1 MNVLVLTHRLP
12 YAPNRGDR
20 VRAHH
25 IVKLLAARADV
36 HVVSLV
42 HDDEEAGHVDALRQ
56 LGVGVSIARVPRT
69 RNLFAAAL
77 ALPTETP
84 LTHALLHAPSIGEA
98 VQRATERWRP
108 DVVLA
113 YCTGVAPLALAPP
126 LDRVPLVL
134 DIVDVD
140 SAKWAAFADASRFPR
155 AWIYRREARCL
166 GAFERRAVRVAAA
179 STVVNERERDTL
191 LRTCPGADV
200 HVVPNG
206 VDVGALTSPEPPAA
220 EERVIFT
227 AVFDYAPNTEG
238 AIWFA
243 RRVWPLVRA
252 ARPSATLTLAGAS
265 PTRAI
270 RQLAT
275 IDPSIE
281 VTGAVGDM
289 RPYLWRSAI
298 AVAPIFQARGVQNKV
313 LEAAAAGLPSV
324 VTSPVWKG
332 LPDEVL
338 PACRQADAPEQFA
351 AQVVELLALA
361 PEARRRHA
369 ALARLAD
376 LAWPQRLAPLLD
388 VVETAASPHAR
399 NSVGQDLHVVPGAAG
414 PEGPALRMEF

>member
-1 MNVLVLTHRLP
+1 MKVLVLTHRLP

-42 HDDEEAGHVDALRQ
+42 HDAEEADHADTLRQ
-56 LGVGVSIARVPRT
+56 IGVAVSTALVPRV
-69 RNLFAAAL
+69 RNLVSAAL
-77 ALPTETP
+77 ALPTDTP
-84 LTHALLHAPSIGEA
+84 LTHALLHAPGMPAAID
-98 VQRATERWRP
+98 RAIAGWSP

-113 YCTGVAPLALAPP
+113 YCTGVAPFALAPP
-126 LDRVPLVL
+126 LAGLPLVL
-134 DIVDVD
+134 DVVDVD
-140 SAKWAAFADASRFPR
+140 SAKWASFADATSFPR
-155 AWIYRREARCL
+155 SWIYRREARWL
-166 GAFERRAVRVAAA
+166 GAFERRAVRAAAA

-191 LRTCPGADV
+191 LRVCRGADV

-206 VDVGALTSPEPPAA
+206 VDVSALTPHDPPAY

-227 AVFDYAPNTEG
+227 AVFDYAPNTDG

-265 PTRAI
+265 PTRAV
-270 RQLAT
+270 RQLAAA
-275 IDPSIE
+275 DPSIE
-281 VTGAVGDM
+281 VTGAVADM

-298 AVAPIFQARGVQNKV
+298 AVAPIHQARGVQNKV

-332 LPDEVL
+332 LPQEVL
-338 PACRQADAPEQFA
+338 PACRRADTPEHFA
-351 AQVVELLALA
+351 AHVVELLALA
-361 PEARRRHA
+361 PTARRRHA
-369 ALARLAD
+369 TNARLGD
-376 LAWPQRLAPLLD
+376 LAWPKRLAPLVDL
-388 VVETAASPHAR
+388 VETAAGTRRAVRSA
-399 NSVGQDLHVVPGAAG
+399 S
-414 PEGPALRMEF
+414 